1 MTYPS
6 ELDEA
11 IQHHED
17 RIPSCL
23 HILEK
28 LQLRE
33 YSGNIVS
40 IFVFL
45 IEPRPFVSI
54 FNDSLKERFALV
66 GSSQETH
73 KLPSTHEGIAFDAV
87 IQGGGGP

>member
-17 RIPSCL
+17 RVPPCL

-33 YSGNIVS
+33 NSGNIVS
-40 IFVFL
+40 IFD
-45 IEPRPFVSI
+45 
-54 FNDSLKERFALV
+54 DSLKERFALV

-87 IQGGGGP
+87 IPWVWPF